1 MINADLVTK
10 FIIWH
15 KKNWY
20 SKQWGEWT
28 DNYNLTA
35 FMKEEF
41 NDNQNRDN
49 LISISGHL
57 GVGGR
62 ETGYMWGKQ
71 CSLVVG

>member
-49 LISISGHL
+49 LISISGH
-57 GVGGR
+57 
-62 ETGYMWGKQ
+62 
-71 CSLVVG
+71 